1 MCSRVLCEEID
12 GVPSRLPMLVKKAL
26 TVAQASSC
34 PCFVCVLLPSTGK
47 ALRGIALTYSR
58 GRLSLGRGWWL
69 ASQLCPPDSL
79 LPARG
84 RHPWKAIGKGSP
96 GVALKSMGCSVCLYT
111 TPPCHLCVG
120 LFAAFPS
127 GEFSVLYKAKEGV
140 CSGQAFCLVTSVDWL
155 S

>member
-12 GVPSRLPMLVKKAL
+12 GLPSRLPMLVKKAL

-34 PCFVCVLLPSTGK
+34 PCFVCVLLSTGK
-47 ALRGIALTYSR
+47 ALRGVALTYSR
-58 GRLSLGRGWWL
+58 GRLSSGKGLV
-69 ASQLCPPDSL
+69 ASKPTVSTRQPAPDT
-79 LPARG
+79 G

-111 TPPCHLCVG
+111 TPPCNLCVG
-120 LFAAFPS
+120 LFAVFSS

-140 CSGQAFCLVTSVDWL
+140 CSGQDFCLVTSVDWL